1 MTRLYRPH
9 VGRRRQ
15 ALGNY
20 GAAVDASSGRAL
32 RVVMGRSATPLLVIA
47 LCLPLAACD
56 TVAIAL
62 LGGGASTLLRYNLDG
77 VAARTFTA
85 PAESVKHASLAALER
100 MGLEVNGTEALETG
114 EVIHAR
120 APNRDIDIEVE
131 PITKQLTRVRI
142 MARGGSLFYDNATAL
157 ELVAQTEKSL
167 DVVISTK
174 ARSGNTAAAG
184 TARLTS
190 N

>member
-1 MTRLYRPH
+1 MARLYRPH

-20 GAAVDASSGRAL
+20 GAAVDASSGRAQ
-32 RVVMGRSATPLLVIA
+32 RVVMGRCATLLVIA

-100 MGLEVNGTEALETG
+100 MGLEVNGTEALDTG

-167 DVVISTK
+167 DVVIATK
-174 ARSGNTAAAG
+174 ARAGSAAAAG

>member
-1 MTRLYRPH
+1 
-9 VGRRRQ
+9 
-15 ALGNY
+15 
-20 GAAVDASSGRAL
+20 
-32 RVVMGRSATPLLVIA
+32 
-47 LCLPLAACD
+47 
-56 TVAIAL
+56 
-62 LGGGASTLLRYNLDG
+62 
-77 VAARTFTA
+77 
-85 PAESVKHASLAALER
+85 
-100 MGLEVNGTEALETG
+100 
-114 EVIHAR
+114 VIHAR

-167 DVVISTK
+167 DVVIATK
-174 ARSGNTAAAG
+174 ARPGTAAAAG

>member
-1 MTRLYRPH
+1 MARC
-9 VGRRRQ
+9 
-15 ALGNY
+15 
-20 GAAVDASSGRAL
+20 
-32 RVVMGRSATPLLVIA
+32 ATLLIIA
-47 LCLPLAACD
+47 LSLPLAACD

-85 PAESVKHASLAALER
+85 PAESVKQASLAALER
-100 MGLEVNGTEALETG
+100 MGLEISGTEPLETG

-120 APNRDIDIEVE
+120 ASNRDIDIEVE

-167 DVVISTK
+167 DVALAAKVRPP
-174 ARSGNTAAAG
+174 AAAAAG
-184 TARLTS
+184 SARLTA